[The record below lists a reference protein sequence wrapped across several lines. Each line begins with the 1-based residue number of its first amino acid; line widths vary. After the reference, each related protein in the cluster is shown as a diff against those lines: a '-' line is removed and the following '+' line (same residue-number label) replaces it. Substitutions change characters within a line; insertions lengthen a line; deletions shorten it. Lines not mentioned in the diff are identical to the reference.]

1 MTLPN
6 HLLGGVVITG
16 VFAATVNGLNLLAAP
31 EYLVVTTIASVLP
44 DLDNPVSP
52 ISRLAPGIA
61 RWINRRY
68 GHRTLTHSLT
78 ALISLTLCCAILERA
93 FTPNSLSLSFFFAW
107 GYFSH
112 LLLDMCTIQ
121 GVKLFYPF
129 QKYACVIPGDP
140 QFRFQTG
147 NIRHETV
154 FFCIALLCFTFLLPL
169 FKNGFWTS
177 YNRLFGTIKHVSSEF
192 HKAND
197 MLEVEYWYRTGTEH
211 RHGKGYCL
219 EASHSRILLLDAGKF
234 HHISEAEVEVQRV
247 VPAHTGRHFL
257 FKDTAFVSI
266 SADSLNRL
274 LLGKKLMAVEIHSNV
289 QFEAAG
295 GITPEIGYHF
305 KGNYLDALRVRPVSP
320 AFSQDTA
327 YGPSTFIRF
336 QNNPRIHTL
345 NRRINLLQY
354 HFSEKEEEYQEA
366 QRRIRALRR
375 QGEAIGDS
383 DIARYEQIRRE
394 IQDWE
399 KVKKP
404 DDPAGEIDILKAEIR
419 EIQAG
424 DANRFLEKSAE
435 WQLKKQPKIPDSPVF
450 TGYLRYVVLGN

>member
-6 HLLGGVVITG
+6 HIVGGAVFTG
-16 VFAATVNGLNLLAAP
+16 VFGATISGINLLASPWYIA
-31 EYLVVTTIASVLP
+31 VTLAAAVLP
-44 DLDNPVSP
+44 DVDNTSSPVGRVVGPLSYW
-52 ISRLAPGIA
+52 L
-61 RWINRRY
+61 NRHY
-68 GHRTLTHSLT
+68 GHRTLTHSVA
-78 ALISLTLCCAILERA
+78 ALIVLTLIFAFAERAVSGHTSLTW
-93 FTPNSLSLSFFFAW
+93 FFFW
-107 GYFSH
+107 GYLSH
-112 LLLDMCTIQ
+112 IILDMCTVN

-129 QKYACVIPGDP
+129 HKSACVIPGDP
-140 QFRFQTG
+140 RYRFETG

-154 FFCIALLCFTFLLPL
+154 FFCVAILCGVFLVPL

-192 HKAND
+192 HKSDD